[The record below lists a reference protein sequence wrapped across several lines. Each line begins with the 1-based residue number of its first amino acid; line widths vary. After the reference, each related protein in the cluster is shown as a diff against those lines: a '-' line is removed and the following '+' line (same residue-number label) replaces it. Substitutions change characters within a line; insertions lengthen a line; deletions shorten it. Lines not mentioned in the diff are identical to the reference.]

1 MSKRFGFV
9 TFLLFFICTVNVC
22 FGQWVFWT
30 NNEGAGDGQWATTTN
45 WAVGYPTASDDV
57 VILKDAGNAAVI
69 RAGVTGY
76 ANWMHLC
83 DTSATGSKVLVSGG
97 TLAVSDHLLIGEW
110 GVDQKGTLQVDSGTV
125 NTVLLMCGGDRGGNN
140 GNGTLIVNGGNV
152 NIGWLLAVGGGYDG
166 VSTGGV
172 GNVQLAGGVV
182 TMATGGNVI
191 GEGGLI
197 MSNGGLLN
205 IAGGALSL
213 NGVITDIT
221 ALANGGTIT
230 AYGGT
235 GSFVYDYSIA
245 GRTTVT
251 AVIPEPATLVVIALG
266 SLLIRRKK

>member
-9 TFLLFFICTVNVC
+9 AFLLVIVCVVNVS

-30 NNEGAGDGQWATTTN
+30 NNDSTGDGQWATTTN

-57 VILKDAGNAAVI
+57 VIYKDTDNAAI
-69 RAGVTGY
+69 ISTGVTGY

-83 DTSATGSKVLVSGG
+83 DTSATGSRVIVRGG

-140 GNGTLIVNGGNV
+140 GNGTLLVNGGNV
-152 NIGWLLAVGGGYDG
+152 NIGWLLAVGGGYNG

-172 GNVQLAGGVV
+172 GSVQLAGGIV
-182 TMATGGNVI
+182 TFATGGNTV
-191 GEGGLI
+191 GAGGLI
-197 MSNGGLLN
+197 MSNGGTLD
-205 IAGGALSL
+205 IRGGALSL

-221 ALANGGTIT
+221 TLANGGAIT

-235 GSFVYDYSIA
+235 GTFVYDYSIS

-251 AVIPEPATLVVIALG
+251 AIPEPATFVIAALG